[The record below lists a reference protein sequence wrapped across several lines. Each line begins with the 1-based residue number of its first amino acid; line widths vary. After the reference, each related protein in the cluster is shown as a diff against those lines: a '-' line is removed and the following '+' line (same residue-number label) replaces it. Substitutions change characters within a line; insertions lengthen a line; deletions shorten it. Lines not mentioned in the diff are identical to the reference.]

1 MRKTFLCLNLH
12 LFRIYYMIPLTFEK
26 KFMKYIKYIYALFFL
41 GILIV
46 VLLTF
51 KSSTIQPQSNLSI
64 PITIGWQTPWATQG
78 QLTQILKHTDI
89 LSKNHFKATFK
100 GFSSGAPLNE
110 AALAGDVD
118 VIFTADQPAATLIAA
133 NPNWTIIGRLMYN
146 RVSLYVPPNSP
157 IKQIKDLKGKT
168 VGMPFGAAAQRM
180 ALKKELE
187 AGLIPGKDVNNININ
202 ILEQSDL
209 VNSKNDLK
217 WGNIDALAGFD
228 PTPAIFEEKGLIRN
242 LAVGK
247 VVSVIV
253 MSNNYIKKHPN
264 APSEFLKSMYIA
276 YSYYRSNT
284 AIADTWFKDE
294 SKLDITPHAL
304 DLASSLEPNLNT
316 DNNIRLNFNSDDLNT
331 LQEAADFIYN
341 QRLIKNEVD
350 ISKHIN
356 TIYLDKLSLN

>member
-1 MRKTFLCLNLH
+1 
-12 LFRIYYMIPLTFEK
+12 
-26 KFMKYIKYIYALFFL
+26 MKYIKYISTLFFL
-41 GILIV
+41 FLILAV
-46 VLLTF
+46 FFVY
-51 KSSTIQPQSNLSI
+51 KSPTTKTESNSPT

-78 QLTQILKHTDI
+78 QLAAILKHTNI
-89 LSKNHFKATFK
+89 LSKNNFKAKFK
-100 GFSSGAPLNE
+100 GFTSGAPLNE

-133 NPNWTIIGRLMYN
+133 NPKWIIIGRLMYN

-180 ALKKELE
+180 ALKEESE
-187 AGLIPGKDVNNININ
+187 AGLIPGKDVNNINID

-209 VNSKNDLK
+209 VNSKNELS

-253 MSNNYIKKHPN
+253 MSSDYIKKYPD
-264 APSEFLKSMYIA
+264 APEEFLKSMYAA
-276 YSYYRSNT
+276 YSYYKSNV
-284 AIADTWFKDE
+284 AVADKWFKDE

-304 DLASSLEPNLNT
+304 AVASSLEPNLKS
-316 DNNIRLNFNSDDLNT
+316 DKSIRLNFSSSDLSS

-341 QRLIKNEVD
+341 QHLIKNKVD
-350 ISKHIN
+350 MSKHIN
-356 TIYLDKLSLN
+356 TTYSSKLSAD